1 MGNQLSS
8 LAPSQIL
15 SVDHYLSDLPQ
26 YHYEKR
32 GGLTVV
38 KVFALPDAQLPMKF
52 FQDKVHETRGK
63 LNGCASLLP
72 FQRTMI
78 SDRAAFLIRQYMK
91 YTLYDRISTRPFL
104 SDIEKKWIAF
114 QLLTAVKQMHSRNI
128 QHGDIKTENVM
139 VTSWN
144 WVMLTD
150 FACYKPVYLP
160 EDNPADF
167 SYFFDTSRRRSC
179 YIACE
184 RFLDSTL
191 FARLA
196 ENSQSAGTEAASK
209 ANTVTETMDYNKL
222 TAAMDIFSV
231 GCVLAEL
238 FTEGHQLFDLSQLLA
253 YRQGECL
260 PEDVL
265 SKIDDRS
272 IQELILHMIQKD
284 PMKRHSAEE
293 YLNKWRGHSFPDVFY
308 DFLYYYMESY
318 GQRPFLT
325 SDEKIAKLKEDMNRI
340 IKELTSTDNYINE
353 FLVLILPLLTS
364 CIRDLQYLNSKLNA
378 IEMIQLLAQYVSDE
392 VVLDRL
398 VPYLVELLTD
408 SQPRAKAA
416 AIRTL
421 TKCLSNVKYVPKSDV
436 NIFLEYILHSL
447 ATNDKDVFV
456 RVAYAENIAKLAE
469 TALRF
474 LEVSHMKQYSDESIF
489 VKDSTL
495 NFQTS
500 YDIELQALQD
510 LIQKKTVLL
519 LSDTEN
525 VVKRAILENGISKLC
540 LFFGRQK
547 ASDVLLSHMI
557 TFLNDKS
564 DWQMRGTFYDSII
577 GVAGYVGWQSLS
589 MLRPLL
595 QQGLSDPEEFVIC
608 KALEAL
614 TDVVNLRLLD
624 GNVVDDVTKEVIPF
638 LYHPVILLS
647 LLKAPLNRPVYDY
660 VIKLATINSI
670 IESLEKRK
678 GDPNRIANYDGD
690 TMQSMFRKLVSLGFK
705 VEDEEKLLCMKEIL
719 LRIHH
724 AKSSMDTSHT
734 SEYGSPEH
742 LELIALTKTKSRSL
756 NLSPAVEI
764 SNEDSKKSSRRKS
777 SADVGNS
784 NTMNAEWKH
793 MFGSTQKIDHLPSKK
808 NSSKSLLSNLPSEQ
822 IKSSSDRKG
831 SISEKQSQLRS
842 AKNSTSSLAADRG
855 LQKYG
860 TKKGINTCKAE
871 VSQLFMKKIERHALG
886 LKAKQ
891 VGIVDWEKVPT
902 PAGWKPKGEL
912 IAHIREHRGAITK
925 IATSEDSKLFASGS
939 SDGTVKLWE
948 AKRMEGRTTMLKA
961 NVTYAF
967 QGSRVTSVEF
977 CQQSSALACATDNGV
992 LRIVRLGE
1000 GSTQPT
1006 VTNTITL
1013 DPKEGSIID
1022 LQYFDSGSQAV
1033 LSYVTTHGCIC
1044 GWDSRMPHRMAWKLQ
1059 NDLKNGLS
1067 TAYTIDRLQCWLA
1080 VGSSTGAH
1088 VCACVKCLT
1097 PNPKEQSW
1105 VVSSMQGNN
1114 EVSMWDVETGARRK
1128 MLWASSA
1135 PPMST
1140 TQSSPESVLAVYP
1153 GPPDDRFILTAGTD
1167 RRIRYWDTE
1176 SCGSSYVVV
1185 GSATETTDSSEFQYR
1200 SRAIDGTEVIIEK
1213 EIKRKENTQE
1223 DAPRRGPEAP
1233 FIGHHDTINQLTVVK
1248 GLQGL
1253 MISGAQDGVIKVW
1266 V

>member
-284 PMKRHSAEE
+284 PMKRYSAEE

-364 CIRDLQYLNSKLNA
+364 CIRDLQ
-378 IEMIQLLAQYVSDE
+378 
-392 VVLDRL
+392 
-398 VPYLVELLTD
+398 VELLTD

-638 LYHPVILLS
+638 LYHP
-647 LLKAPLNRPVYDY
+647 
-660 VIKLATINSI
+660 
-670 IESLEKRK
+670 
-678 GDPNRIANYDGD
+678 
-690 TMQSMFRKLVSLGFK
+690 MFRKLVSLGFK

-860 TKKGINTCKAE
+860 SKK
-871 VSQLFMKKIERHALG
+871 G

-1059 NDLKNGLS
+1059 NDLKNG
-1067 TAYTIDRLQCWLA
+1067 
-1080 VGSSTGAH
+1080 
-1088 VCACVKCLT
+1088 ACVKCLT